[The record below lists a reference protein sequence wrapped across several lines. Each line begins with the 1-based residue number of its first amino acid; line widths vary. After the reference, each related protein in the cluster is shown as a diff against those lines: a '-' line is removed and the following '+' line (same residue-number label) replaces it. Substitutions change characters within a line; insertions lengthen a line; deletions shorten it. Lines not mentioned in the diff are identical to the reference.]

1 MAFPADAGDI
11 SQISEYGRFAIPGAG
26 HNLAGAAK
34 NNKVMVWGRI
44 KGLYNSTGLD
54 LNERGGLRALGVSTV
69 DYFSFTV
76 RQTGSAGTTNPTDL
90 KLFLA
95 DLEQGVTTPGKIFVA
110 DEAGTDAPAEPSNS
124 DIITIDYL
132 IVGEDV
138 TAPELV

>member
-1 MAFPADAGDI
+1 MAFPADNGDI

-26 HNLAGAAK
+26 HNLTGAAK
-34 NNKVMVWGRI
+34 NNKVLVWGRI
-44 KGLYNSTGLD
+44 KGLYNTTGLN
-54 LNERGGLRALGVSTV
+54 LGARGGLRALGVSTA

-76 RQTGSAGTTNPTDL
+76 RFTGSGGVTVPTDE

-95 DLEQGVTTPGKIFVA
+95 DLEQSLTNNFIFVA
-110 DEAGTDAPAEPSNS
+110 DEVGADSIAEPSNA
-124 DIITIDYL
+124 DIITIDYF